1 MQIYILFSSLCLFKF
16 NKNSKNRCYCYII
29 RQFVLFYFTKVR
41 TNTEKIAWVIILTNL
56 INRGED
62 MQVMYKKLQDR
73 NKGRSRTHDMS
84 QYINIGSHLPADS
97 IIIFILHCKSI
108 LLLNINKIK
117 SQ

>member
-1 MQIYILFSSLCLFKF
+1 M
-16 NKNSKNRCYCYII
+16 
-29 RQFVLFYFTKVR
+29 LFYFTKVR
-41 TNTEKIAWVIILTNL
+41 TTTEKIAWVIILTNL

-97 IIIFILHCKSI
+97 IIIFILHCKCTT
-108 LLLNINKIK
+108 LLNTKQEKSIGFRLKQHNKGRIGEVNHYYSLK
-117 SQ
+117 YNEKGF